1 MASNATAARAY
12 GPVYELRLE
21 VPEHESQW
29 QLEIW
34 QLPSTATPR
43 LSAPEHV
50 GTLKGAAL
58 RIVENR
64 VLKRLARTRIQL
76 GVIKSGKRRNWPL
89 DEDMALSFGLLFRVL
104 APMRNLDRIREVADG
119 IDTMSREEAGYW
131 LGMAIHRTHPRRVLA
146 ALRLLLT
153 RPLKHQ

>member
-34 QLPSTATPR
+34 QLPSAATPR
-43 LSAPEHV
+43 LAGPEHV

-64 VLKRLARTRIQL
+64 VLKRLARTRIQ
-76 GVIKSGKRRNWPL
+76 L

-119 IDTMSREEAGYW
+119 IDTMSREEAAYW

-153 RPLKHQ
+153 RP